1 MIYVGTDIVPISR
14 IDKMIKE
21 KGDHFLSHIF
31 STTEQDICN
40 KKASPSIHYS
50 GKFAA
55 KEAVKK
61 AILSS
66 KSVLTIPLSSIEI
79 QNDKDGMPLVQ
90 IQGDDV
96 FDIKNVSVSISHAG
110 NYATATAILEL
121 Q

>member
-14 IDKMIKE
+14 IDKMIQE
-21 KGDHFLSHIF
+21 KGDHFLRHIF
-31 STTEQDICN
+31 STTEQNICN

-79 QNDKDGMPLVQ
+79 QNDEDGMPLVE
-90 IQGDDV
+90 
-96 FDIKNVSVSISHAG
+96 IKEKGFKIKHVKVSISHAG
-110 NYATATAILEL
+110 DYAIATAIMEL
-121 Q
+121 K

>member
-14 IDKMIKE
+14 IEKIIQDKGE
-21 KGDHFLSHIF
+21 HFLNHVF
-31 STTEQDICN
+31 SLSEQDICN
-40 KKASPSIHYS
+40 KRASPIIHYS

-66 KSVLTIPLSSIEI
+66 KFSSTITLKSIEI

-96 FDIKNVSVSISHAG
+96 FDIINVNVSISHAG
-110 NYATATAILEL
+110 NYATATAILEI

>member
-14 IDKMIKE
+14 IDKIIKE
-21 KGDHFLSHIF
+21 KGDHFLNHIY
-31 STTEQDICN
+31 STAEQDVCN

-61 AILSS
+61 AILIS
-66 KSVLTIPLSSIEI
+66 KPLITIPLSSIEI

-90 IQGDDV
+90 IQGNR
-96 FDIKNVSVSISHAG
+96 FDFENLKISISHAG
-110 NYATATAILEL
+110 DYAIATAILEL
-121 Q
+121 K